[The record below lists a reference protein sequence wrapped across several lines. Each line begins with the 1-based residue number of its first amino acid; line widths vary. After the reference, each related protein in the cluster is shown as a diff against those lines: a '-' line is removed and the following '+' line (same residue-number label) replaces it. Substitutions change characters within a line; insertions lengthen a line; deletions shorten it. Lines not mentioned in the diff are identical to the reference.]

1 MENFY
6 QVLGVSETAS
16 QDEIKKAYRK
26 KAVESH
32 PDKGGDEEVFKKIS
46 EAYDVLGDETKRQQ
60 YDNNRN
66 NPFGGFDGD
75 PFNMFHDFFNNVK
88 QSRPRKAPD
97 KVVELNIGVLDSFNG
112 KNIDI
117 NFNRKI
123 NCNTCNGQGG
133 ERVSCSKCGGSGKI
147 THRVGNSFFSNIM
160 QTPCDA
166 CQGRGFNFKNV
177 CYSCA
182 GEGKNNEMKTI
193 NINLPHGITDGQ
205 MIKAKQMG
213 DYHEGSFGDIIFKI
227 KINPQDGYEKIN
239 NDLILNYQMTLEDF
253 NRDYLEV
260 NHPSGPLSI
269 KLPEE
274 IDTTKPL
281 RVKGKGFRNDGIG
294 DFYLKMFVKHKRV
307 TSPVE

>member
-1 MENFY
+1 LENFY
-6 QVLGVSETAS
+6 QILDVPETAT
-16 QDEIKKAYRK
+16 QEEIKKAYRK
-26 KAVESH
+26 KAIESH

-46 EAYDVLGDETKRQQ
+46 EAYDVLGNEGKRRE
-60 YDNNRN
+60 YDNNKN

-75 PFNMFHDFFNNVK
+75 PFNMFHDFFNNVNQNK
-88 QSRPRKAPD
+88 PRKAPD
-97 KVVELNIGVLDSFNG
+97 KVVELNIGTLDSYIG

-117 NFNRKI
+117 NYNRKI
-123 NCNTCNGQGG
+123 NCNPCNGKGG
-133 ERVSCSKCGGSGKI
+133 ERVTCSKCNGSGRLTQRI
-147 THRVGNSFFSNIM
+147 GNSFFSNIV
-160 QTPCDA
+160 QIACDA
-166 CQGRGFNFKNV
+166 CSGQGFSLKNV
-177 CYSCA
+177 CFSCA

-227 KINPQDGYEKIN
+227 KVNPQDGFDKAN
-239 NDLILNYQMTLEDF
+239 NDLVYNYQMSLDDF
-253 NRDYLEV
+253 NKDTIDV
-260 NHPSGPLSI
+260 PHPSGNLNI

-294 DFYLKMFVKHKRV
+294 DFYVNMYVKHKR
-307 TSPVE
+307 S

>member
-6 QVLGVSETAS
+6 DVLGVSETS
-16 QDEIKKAYRK
+16 TQDEIKKAYRK

-60 YDNNRN
+60 YDSNRN

-88 QSRPRKAPD
+88 QNRPRKAPD

-112 KNIDI
+112 KNVDI

-123 NCNTCNGQGG
+123 NCNTCGGQGG
-133 ERVSCSKCGGSGKI
+133 ERVSCSKCGGSGRI

-160 QTPCDA
+160 QTPCDS
-166 CQGRGFNFKNV
+166 CQGKGFNLKNV

-213 DYHEGSFGDIIFKI
+213 DYHEGGFGDIIFKI
-227 KINPQDGYEKIN
+227 KVNPQDGFEKVN
-239 NDLILNYQMTLEDF
+239 NDLVYNYQMSLEDF
-253 NRDYLEV
+253 NKEYIEV
-260 NHPSGPLSI
+260 NHPSGPLSV

-274 IDTTKPL
+274 VDTTKPL
-281 RVKGKGFRNDGIG
+281 RVKGKGFRNEGIG
-294 DFYLKMFVKHKRV
+294 DFYLKMFVRHKRG
-307 TSPVE
+307 

>member
-6 QVLGVSETAS
+6 QILDVPETAT
-16 QDEIKKAYRK
+16 QEEIKKAYRK
-26 KAVESH
+26 KAIESH

-46 EAYDVLGDETKRQQ
+46 EAYDVLGNEGKRRE
-60 YDNNRN
+60 YDNNKN

-75 PFNMFHDFFNNVK
+75 PFNMFHDFFNNVNQNK
-88 QSRPRKAPD
+88 PRKAPD
-97 KVVELNIGVLDSFNG
+97 KVVELNIGTLDSYIG

-117 NFNRKI
+117 NYNRKI
-123 NCNTCNGQGG
+123 NCNPCNGKGG
-133 ERVSCSKCGGSGKI
+133 ERVTCSKCNGSGRLTQRI
-147 THRVGNSFFSNIM
+147 GNSFFSNIV
-160 QTPCDA
+160 QIACDA
-166 CQGRGFNFKNV
+166 CSGQGFSLKNV
-177 CYSCA
+177 CFSCA

-227 KINPQDGYEKIN
+227 KVNPQDGFDKAN
-239 NDLILNYQMTLEDF
+239 NDLVYNYQMSLDDF
-253 NRDYLEV
+253 NKDTIDV
-260 NHPSGPLSI
+260 PHPSGNLNI

-294 DFYLKMFVKHKRV
+294 DFYVNMYVKHKR
-307 TSPVE
+307 S